1 MPTRSFKKTIG
12 VSPMRINP
20 CITRHLLLFGLVF
33 LTACGTVR
41 KPITACEKIDGIEAI
56 CGFSNP
62 EDMEVLPDHQTLIVS
77 QIGNINNTAT
87 GKLVFFDTKSQL
99 ITTAFPLATKGVFD
113 PAINWGAQTCTGVPG
128 LEFSPIG
135 ISLRQRN
142 DGRWQLAA
150 VNQGQRNSVEMFE
163 VLKLDAG
170 YSLAWRGCVIP
181 PDGTNLNDVALMRNG
196 GFIASHMFDRRDP
209 VIFGFSTGIWKAQL
223 GMNTGYA
230 IEWLPET
237 AEIFRVLAESH
248 GPFLNGIQM
257 SADDKTVFV
266 SMTSGNQILK
276 LDLASGKRLATA
288 KIASP
293 DNLAWD
299 RQGNLLAASLSG
311 SKFEHLDCI
320 RHPGANC
327 GLGFS
332 IVRINPESMESEHI
346 FQHEGAPM
354 GAATVAQQVG
364 DALFL
369 GSFTGDRIIKIQ
381 YSQSA
386 KK

>member
-1 MPTRSFKKTIG
+1 
-12 VSPMRINP
+12 MRVNTSIP
-20 CITRHLLLFGLVF
+20 RYLLLLGLVF
-33 LTACGTVR
+33 LSACGTVG
-41 KPITACEKIDGIEAI
+41 KPITACEKVDGIEPI

-62 EDMEVLPDHQTLIVS
+62 EDMELLPDHQTLIIS

-87 GKLVFFDTKSQL
+87 GKLVFFDTKSQV
-99 ITTAFPLATKGVFD
+99 ITTAFPLPVKDVFD
-113 PAINWGAQTCTGVPG
+113 PGNNWGAQACPGVPG

-163 VLKLDAG
+163 VLRRDAG

-230 IEWLPET
+230 IEWLPES
-237 AEIFRVLAESH
+237 AEKFRVLAESH

-257 SADDKTVFV
+257 SLDDKTVFV
-266 SMTSGNQILK
+266 SVTSGNQILK
-276 LDLASGKRLATA
+276 LDRVSGKKLATA

-299 RQGNLLAASLSG
+299 QHGYMLAASLNG
-311 SKFEHLDCI
+311 SKFEHLACL

-327 GLGFS
+327 GLAFA
-332 IVRINPESMESEHI
+332 IVRINPETMTSENI

-364 DALFL
+364 DMLFL
-369 GSFTGDRIIKIQ
+369 GSFTGDRIIKIP
-381 YSQSA
+381 YQSPA